1 MYADLGAPRHSHLLD
16 RGLTYSRISQALKAL
31 EMATAV
37 TSFVPAKRPSSTEPL
52 HTAAP
57 ARRKSAV
64 VFDASFPTPPGNEDS
79 LTPQTQVANEPW
91 SLLNDVLSFRSTDA
105 QFWWNK
111 TGHVFARLLHRAGYT
126 PAEQYRE
133 LVFYA
138 LFVAPELGLAPDEHG
153 NVRGWRSPGTPDST
167 PIDFSWEWG
176 LGDHATVRYS
186 FEPIGAH
193 AGTPLDPLNR
203 SATNQW
209 IAKLR
214 EQNMVPGLDLEWYNH
229 FTSQILPH
237 EDMERTKTADVF
249 VEETTPKAGTVVALD
264 LEKSGPVMKMYI
276 YPGLKAEE
284 LGITNLQ
291 LVQQSIRRLPQYA
304 SLRVEPLLEYLDEGT
319 AKYGF
324 ETGIL
329 GIDCLKPQD
338 ARIKIY
344 VRAPHTTIDFMM
356 DALTLGGRLEMKESE
371 ESLADLRDFWNAF
384 LADAPAVLPGDAP
397 GRASPGFYYTIGCDK
412 DISPKVYISPGY
424 FCKSDADVLDR
435 LRKFFSTRRSDAMM
449 DNYEKAM
456 RDIFDAQTLASRCG
470 SQYYVGCALHKNK
483 LRVVTYLSPQTFD
496 CERDFI
502 PRYSP
507 AESEAPKGP
516 AGPLYGVHVDQSFA
530 ATEGVG
536 QRRLGDRAEELL
548 QKPR

>member
-1 MYADLGAPRHSHLLD
+1 MASGAP
-16 RGLTYSRISQALKAL
+16 T
-31 EMATAV
+31 V
-37 TSFVPAKRPSSTEPL
+37 L
-52 HTAAP
+52 HTATP
-57 ARRKSAV
+57 PRRKSEAT
-64 VFDASFPTPPGNEDS
+64 FGLSCPTPPWKEEDALS
-79 LTPQTQVANEPW
+79 LQTPVANEPW
-91 SLLNDVLSFRSTDA
+91 SLLNHVLQFRSTDA
-105 QFWWNK
+105 QFWWER
-111 TGHVFARLLHRAGYT
+111 TGHVFARLLRRAGYT

-133 LVFYA
+133 LLFYA
-138 LFVAPELGLAPDEHG
+138 LFVAPELGLAPDENG

-167 PIDFSWEWG
+167 PIDFSWEWAT
-176 LGDHATVRYS
+176 GDHATVRYS

-203 SATNQW
+203 SATNRW

-214 EQNMVPGLDLEWYNH
+214 KQNMVPGLDLEWYDH
-229 FTSQILPH
+229 FTGQILPH
-237 EDMERTKTADVF
+237 EDMERTKTADIF

-264 LEKSGPVMKMYI
+264 LEKTGPVMKMYI

-291 LVQQSIRRLPQYA
+291 LVQQSIRSLPQYA
-304 SLRVEPLLEYLDEGT
+304 SLRVEPLLAYLDEGT

-329 GIDCLKPQD
+329 GIDCLRPEEG

-344 VRAPHTTIDFMM
+344 SDEAV
-356 DALTLGGRLEMKESE
+356 
-371 ESLADLRDFWNAF
+371 ADLRDFWNAF
-384 LADAPAVLPGDAP
+384 LADAPAVLPADAP
-397 GRASPGFYYTIGCDK
+397 GRASPGFYYTVGCDQ

-435 LRKFFSTRRSDAMM
+435 LRKFFSTRRSDSMM

-456 RDIFDAQTLASRCG
+456 QDIFDAQTLGSRCG

-496 CERDFI
+496 CERDLI
-502 PRYSP
+502 S
-507 AESEAPKGP
+507 A
-516 AGPLYGVHVDQSFA
+516 
-530 ATEGVG
+530 
-536 QRRLGDRAEELL
+536 RRGMMDS
-548 QKPR
+548 